1 MDIPDVTLFGISIV
15 RFVLDLGILWGPL
28 LVVSLTLNLEAGYA
42 GVPNFG
48 KVMFVAGGAAIAGSV
63 SGRLA
68 ALMLGIDTR
77 GNYVG
82 NVASI
87 VSQANVGIANNPALT
102 LQLFSIGVILAAA
115 VGAGLGLI
123 ASYPAIRLRED
134 YLGMLLLGAAQLFQ
148 IFLGSYDPFIGGSQP
163 IGVPDLFWWAPSGAG
178 WRDLAA
184 LGIISS
190 LACVVYLLSEKI
202 ARSPL
207 GRTLRAVRDNE
218 IAARSLGKDDV
229 AIRRKV
235 IVLASAISGIAG
247 AMITFYYASV
257 GAGTWDR
264 IAYTFWPWVMV
275 IIGGAANNLG
285 VAMGSFSFAF
295 ALKGLNLVKFQFA
308 SIFPVDVNYLE
319 YLLFASVLILILM
332 FRPQGMVP
340 EKSSLTLPPSEVGLI
355 MQQGAVPVSPL
366 DKDGRPLDNAKDPAN

>member
-1 MDIPDVTLFGISIV
+1 MDIPSLTLFGIDFIRFSI
-15 RFVLDLGILWGPL
+15 DLAIFWGPL
-28 LVVSLTLNLEAGYA
+28 LVVSLTLNLEAGYL

-68 ALMLGIDTR
+68 AFILGIDTR
-77 GNYVG
+77 GNYVA

-87 VSQANVGIANNPALT
+87 VTQANAGISNNPALT
-102 LQLFSIGVILAAA
+102 LELFLVGVLLAAG
-115 VGAGLGLI
+115 VGAGIGLI

-163 IGVPDLFWWAPSGAG
+163 IGVPNLFWWVPLGAG
-178 WRDLAA
+178 WRDLAV
-184 LGIISS
+184 LGVIGVFAG
-190 LACVVYLLSEKI
+190 LVYLLMEMI

-218 IAARSLGKDDV
+218 VAARSLGKNDV
-229 AIRRKV
+229 TIRRNV

-247 AMITFYYASV
+247 AMITFNYSSV

-264 IAYTFWPWVMV
+264 IAYTFWPWVMI

-285 VAMGSFSFAF
+285 VATGSFLFAF
-295 ALKGLNLVKFQFA
+295 FLKVLDQLKFQITLLVPIPNF
-308 SIFPVDVNYLE
+308 DLNYLE
-319 YLLFASVLILILM
+319 YVLFASVLILILM
-332 FRPQGMVP
+332 FRPQGIVP
-340 EKSSLTLPPSEVGLI
+340 EKSSLTLPSKTVFTI
-355 MQQGAVPVSPL
+355 MQPETTSADQREKEP
-366 DKDGRPLDNAKDPAN
+366 